1 MTTDSGSCAMAA
13 AHEWL
18 ASQTQPSQRKSTQI
32 PSSRSIPQICPSR
45 LHTTEPARPLDI
57 ATIQNT
63 LQTTPETKETVL
75 YLAYGSNLSD
85 ETFLGARGIRPLSQI
100 NVLVPEVVMT
110 FDLPGI
116 AYKEPCFANIR
127 YRNAPAY
134 PATTDGPK
142 QNTNEYHKDRWHK
155 PLVGVV
161 YEVTLK
167 DYAHIIATEGGGAGY
182 QDVLVDCYTLD
193 RNPRLAVPEFP
204 QNAPFK
210 AHTLFDPAGQHRAD
224 PSYAQPSARYL
235 KLITDGAME
244 KGLPYEYQDYLHQIR
259 PYRVTTTPQKIGQLF
274 FLAFWG
280 PIFMALIKFGGVLFA
295 GKDGRYPAWLAT
307 VMHVCFGAAWTSYD
321 KVFKP
326 TFGDGERTIG
336 ETDDDLNEKAPL
348 IRDVIER
355 YGVGGRMG
363 GQMQDDSAV
372 GPKSADDDLLLQD
385 YQMRL
390 RLLEQQ
396 NKTRLMMARQE
407 QDNQVDRDDAPMA
420 GMGGT
425 GIGGDGV

>member
-1 MTTDSGSCAMAA
+1 MTTETRSCALAA

-18 ASQTQPSQRKSTQI
+18 ATHTRSSQRKSTQT

-45 LHTTEPARPLDI
+45 LQTAEPARPLDI
-57 ATIQNT
+57 TTINST
-63 LQTTPETKETVL
+63 LSATPETKETVL

-100 NVLVPEVVMT
+100 NVLVPDVVMT

-127 YRNAPAY
+127 YRTPDY
-134 PATTDGPK
+134 PQDSPK
-142 QNTNEYHKDRWHK
+142 PVPNEYHKDRWHK

-182 QDVLVDCYTLD
+182 QDVLVSCHPLD
-193 RNPRLAVPEFP
+193 RNPRLTVPEFP

-210 AHTLFDPAGQHRAD
+210 AHTLFDPAGQHRSD

-244 KGLPYEYQDYLHQIR
+244 RGLPYEYQDYLHQIR
-259 PYRVTTTPQKIGQLF
+259 PYRVTTTAQKIGQLF

-280 PIFMALIKFGGVLFA
+280 PIFLALIKFGGVLFA
-295 GKDGRYPAWLAT
+295 GKDGRYPKWLAT
-307 VMHVCFGAAWTSYD
+307 VMHVCFGY
-321 KVFKP
+321 V
-326 TFGDGERTIG
+326 
-336 ETDDDLNEKAPL
+336 APSSL
-348 IRDVIER
+348 FRC
-355 YGVGGRMG
+355 
-363 GQMQDDSAV
+363 
-372 GPKSADDDLLLQD
+372 LW
-385 YQMRL
+385 
-390 RLLEQQ
+390 
-396 NKTRLMMARQE
+396 
-407 QDNQVDRDDAPMA
+407 
-420 GMGGT
+420 
-425 GIGGDGV
+425 